1 LQMVYKIKGPDRTA
15 LITDAIRAAG
25 AANGTKSILG
35 SLESGQEVYIE
46 RDVAWVPGG
55 QAFAGSI
62 ATTDRLVRTMLGAGI
77 PLVDAVK
84 MASETPAK
92 LVGCTS
98 KGTLDAGKDAD
109 IVIFNDHIDM
119 QHVFVKGKAI
129 L

>member
-1 LQMVYKIKGPDRTA
+1 
-15 LITDAIRAAG
+15 
-25 AANGTKSILG
+25 
-35 SLESGQEVYIE
+35 
-46 RDVAWVPGG
+46 
-55 QAFAGSI
+55 
-62 ATTDRLVRTMLGAGI
+62 MLGAGI

-109 IVIFNDHIDM
+109 IVIFNEKIEM
-119 QHVFVKGKAI
+119 QNVFVKGRSI